1 MSKLSTGNT
10 RLLWGVRLYSRGEK
24 PSGILFKPWAGKPQE
39 KLYAGEPV
47 EPLLF
52 TTKKHALDWC
62 RTRNAEYKS
71 STDSIVSRLRIMVCR
86 VAVDVKVS
94 E

>member
-1 MSKLSTGNT
+1 M
-10 RLLWGVRLYSRGEK
+10 LWGVRLYSGDEQ

-39 KLYAGEPV
+39 KLYVGEPV

-62 RTRNAEYKS
+62 RTRNAEYKAS
-71 STDSIVSRLRIMVCR
+71 MDSVVSKWRMRVCR
-86 VAVDVKVS
+86 VGVNVS
-94 E
+94 IIGE